1 MRRGAASGRDG
12 TRRER
17 RPTPST
23 MEARVDIACERLLR
37 QAIEVAVF
45 AQAVK
50 ELWEPSPWPVIE
62 GQAAREW
69 SAIAWPS
76 GPRAWRDVRAF
87 VREVWIEDED

>member
-1 MRRGAASGRDG
+1 MARGAA
-12 TRRER
+12 T
-17 RPTPST
+17 TPST
-23 MEARVDIACERLLR
+23 MEARVHIACDRILR

-50 ELWEPSPWPVIE
+50 ELWEPVPWHVIE

-69 SAIAWPS
+69 AAIAWPT

-87 VREVWIEDED
+87 IREVWLEREWDWD